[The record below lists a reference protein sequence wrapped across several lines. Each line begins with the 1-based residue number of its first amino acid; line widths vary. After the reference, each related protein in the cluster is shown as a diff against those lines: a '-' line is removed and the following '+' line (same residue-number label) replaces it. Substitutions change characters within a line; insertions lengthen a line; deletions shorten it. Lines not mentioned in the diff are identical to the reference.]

1 VGTDNGASMRPRGN
15 TRHLKQEA
23 LRQAKEKR
31 GGGMYVPLPFDVLR
45 SPALPALS
53 AHAVKL
59 LLDLLAQ
66 YNLRNNGDLTAAWTV
81 MSKRGW
87 KSRDTLFKAVTELES
102 HGWIIK
108 TRQGGRKRC
117 NLYAVTFFAIDEC
130 GGKLDM
136 AATTT
141 PPGTWHQK
149 GKYLPAIPG
158 LINRKFTDTQA
169 GSPTTTY
176 DTDTVR
182 ATMRPVE
189 SDTPVV
195 CVLPGLMK
203 SVTRQP

>member
-1 VGTDNGASMRPRGN
+1 VAIDRLERVRNGTRSAKR
-15 TRHLKQEA
+15 EA
-23 LRQAKEKR
+23 LKQAKEKR

-45 SPALPALS
+45 SPALTALS
-53 AHAVKL
+53 AHALKL

-81 MSKRGW
+81 MCKRGW
-87 KSRDTLFKAVTELES
+87 RSRDTLFKAVTELEAQ
-102 HGWIIK
+102 GWIMK

-130 GGKLDM
+130 DGKLDV

-141 PPGTWHQK
+141 PPGTWHQQ

-158 LINRKFTDTQA
+158 LINRKFTGTHA
-169 GSPTTTY
+169 GSRTARYDTTTVSARIR
-176 DTDTVR
+176 D
-182 ATMRPVE
+182 VE

-195 CVLPGLMK
+195 CVLP
-203 SVTRQP
+203 S